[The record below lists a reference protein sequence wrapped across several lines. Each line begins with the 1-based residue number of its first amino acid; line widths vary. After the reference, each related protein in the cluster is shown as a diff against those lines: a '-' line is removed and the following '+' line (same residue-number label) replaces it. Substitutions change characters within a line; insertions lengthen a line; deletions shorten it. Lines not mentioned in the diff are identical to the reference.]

1 MRSPSGYG
9 APWRPRSQRSELYV
23 RDSTAKPPPNGGYAD
38 FLSAKKI
45 FYTWNCTLRKIG
57 YTQNK
62 HKTKKKN
69 RLADVNLF
77 AYRYLTENFSICN
90 TFHIDAT
97 LKFYRCVI
105 SYISIKNMLH
115 FFSKKRISI
124 EIWSNTQ
131 KSIDY

>member
-45 FYTWNCTLRKIG
+45 FYTWNCTSRKIG

-77 AYRYLTENFSICN
+77 AYRYLPEFFSICN
-90 TFHIDAT
+90 IIHLGII
-97 LKFYRCVI
+97 LKFYWYVMY
-105 SYISIKNMLH
+105 YISIKNMLH
-115 FFSKKRISI
+115 FFNKKRISAI
-124 EIWSNTQ
+124 IYLNT
-131 KSIDY
+131 